1 MSDCIFCKI
10 INKEINSKI
19 VYEDEYVVA
28 FPDINPQ
35 APVHLLIVPK
45 EHIESPLDI
54 NEDNKDLVGH
64 VYLVGKKL
72 ASQYGI
78 DKKGYRIVS
87 NCGDDGGQTVHHIHF
102 HLLGGRF
109 MTWPPA

>member
-1 MSDCIFCKI
+1 VKDCIFCKI
-10 INKEINSKI
+10 ANKEIKSDI

-35 APVHLLIVPK
+35 ATVHLLIVPK
-45 EHIESPLDI
+45 EHIESPNDI
-54 NEDNKDLVGH
+54 DESNKDLVGH
-64 VYLVGKKL
+64 IYIVIKKL
-72 ASQYGI
+72 AQRYGI

-87 NCGDDGGQTVHHIHF
+87 NCGNDGGQTVMHLHF

-109 MTWPPA
+109 MTWPPG

>member
-64 VYLVGKKL
+64 VYLVAKKL
-72 ASQYGI
+72 VSQYGI

-109 MTWPPA
+109 MTWPPG